1 MRGVAEGDAKS
12 ALAEVFRRIV
22 QLKMRDDGG
31 RRKRE
36 TRGGRRNADEGAR
49 LDRIEGEIGGMT
61 AEDL

>member
-1 MRGVAEGDAKS
+1 
-12 ALAEVFRRIV
+12 VFRRIV

-31 RRKRE
+31 RGNAN
-36 TRGGRRNADEGAR
+36 TGGGRRNADEGAR